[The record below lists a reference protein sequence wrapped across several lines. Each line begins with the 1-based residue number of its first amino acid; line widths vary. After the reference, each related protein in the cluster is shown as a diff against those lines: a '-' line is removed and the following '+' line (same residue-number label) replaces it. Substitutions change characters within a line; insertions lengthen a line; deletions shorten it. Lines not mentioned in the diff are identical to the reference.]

1 MEMHDAK
8 RVEIIIEAPLERRLT
23 DALTE
28 AGVTG
33 YTVLPVMGG
42 SGRSGVWTRE
52 GQVSRASGM
61 VAVICLIRPERLDTL
76 LNAAFAVVER
86 HIGVVSVTDAHV
98 LRAER
103 F

>member
-1 MEMHDAK
+1 MQTHIAK
-8 RVEIIIEAPLERRLT
+8 RVEIVIEAPLERRLT
-23 DALTE
+23 DALTA

-33 YTVLPVMGG
+33 YTVLPVLGG
-42 SGRSGVWTRE
+42 SGRSGQWTRD
-52 GQVSRASGM
+52 GQVGRAGM
-61 VAVICLIRPERLDTL
+61 VSVVCLIKPERLDGL
-76 LNAAFAVVER
+76 LDAIFAVVKK

>member
-1 MEMHDAK
+1 METYQAK

-23 DALTE
+23 DALVQ

-33 YTVLPVMGG
+33 YTVLPVRGG
-42 SGRSGVWTRE
+42 SGASGQWTRA
-52 GQVSRASGM
+52 GQVSSAGGM
-61 VAVICLIRPERLDTL
+61 VAVVCLIKPERKDDL
-76 LNAAFAVVER
+76 LKAAFAVVDK
-86 HIGVVSVTDAHV
+86 HIGVVSISDAEV

>member
-1 MEMHDAK
+1 MDTHPAK
-8 RVEIIIEAPLERRLT
+8 RVEIIIEAVMERHLT
-23 DALTE
+23 QALSE

-33 YTVLPVMGG
+33 FTVLPVMGG
-42 SGRSGVWTRE
+42 SGRSGEWSRE
-52 GQVSRASGM
+52 GQVGRASGM

-76 LNAAFAVVER
+76 LDAAFAVVER
-86 HIGVVSVTDAHV
+86 HIGVVCITDAQV

>member
-1 MEMHDAK
+1 MDTHKAK

-23 DALTE
+23 DALQE

-33 YTVLPVMGG
+33 YTVLPVLGG
-42 SGRSGVWTRE
+42 SGRSGAWSRE

-61 VAVICLIRPERLDTL
+61 VAVVCLIRPERLDL
-76 LNAAFAVVER
+76 LLKSAFAVVER
-86 HIGVVSVTDAHV
+86 HIGVVSVTDAEV

>member
-1 MEMHDAK
+1 MQMHLAK
-8 RVEIIIEAPLERRLT
+8 RVEIIIEAPMEARLT
-23 DALTE
+23 EALTD

-33 YTVLPVMGG
+33 FTILPVLGG
-42 SGRSGVWTRE
+42 SGRSGQWSRE
-52 GQVSRASGM
+52 GQVGRSGM
-61 VAVICLIRPERLDTL
+61 VSLVCLVRPERLDGL

>member
-8 RVEIIIEAPLERRLT
+8 RVSIVIEAPLERRLA
-23 DALTE
+23 DALNA

-33 YTVLPVMGG
+33 YTIMPVHGG
-42 SGRSGVWTRE
+42 SGRSGRWSRE
-52 GQVSRASGM
+52 GQLGRSGM
-61 VAVICLIRPERLDTL
+61 LNFICLIRPERLDAL
-76 LNAAFAVVER
+76 LEAAFAVVEP
-86 HIGVVSVTDAHV
+86 HIGVVSVTDAKV

>member
-1 MEMHDAK
+1 MHQAK
-8 RVEIIIEAPLERRLT
+8 RVEIIIEAPMESRLT
-23 DALTE
+23 RALAD

-33 YTVLPVMGG
+33 FTILPVQGG
-42 SGRSGVWTRE
+42 SGRSGRWSRE

-61 VAVICLIRPERLDTL
+61 VSVVCIIRPDRLDGL
-76 LNAAFAVVER
+76 LEAIFTVVDR
-86 HIGVVSVTDAHV
+86 HIGVVAVTDCAV